1 VTADNISYTRFS
13 RNKSIARVMT
23 EFEWVRELNEGVK
36 KIYSDMADAG
46 LPAPEYIETPNTVK
60 LVLRNNIDERMAH
73 RNKASNEALNEA
85 LSGFEEIWEEL
96 DEIERGILTCL
107 KTNGKVG
114 RAELEKYTK
123 KSRGTVI
130 SRLNNLM
137 EKGIIKVNGD
147 IHDPTRTYELV

>member
-1 VTADNISYTRFS
+1 MND
-13 RNKSIARVMT
+13 NKSAY
-23 EFEWVRELNEGVK
+23 NSA
-36 KIYSDMADAG
+36 IYV
-46 LPAPEYIETPNTVK
+46 I
-60 LVLRNNIDERMAH
+60 
-73 RNKASNEALNEA
+73 NEA

-107 KTNGKVG
+107 KINGKVG

-137 EKGIIKVNGD
+137 EKGVVKVNGD
-147 IHDPTRTYELV
+147 IHDPTRTYELA

>member
-1 VTADNISYTRFS
+1 MAIWSQS
-13 RNKSIARVMT
+13 IKNK
-23 EFEWVRELNEGVK
+23 G
-36 KIYSDMADAG
+36 
-46 LPAPEYIETPNTVK
+46 
-60 LVLRNNIDERMAH
+60 
-73 RNKASNEALNEA
+73 NKASNEAINEA